1 LNGATI
7 EEPLL
12 RRQTSAA
19 SEARSGQSQRR
30 TATIWWQIL
39 IGTASGQVLLRHVK
53 LALLWRG
60 QRGLTNKV
68 GMRDAL
74 RLIPDVVRLLRRL
87 AADPALP
94 RGVRIR
100 LLLLLAY
107 LLMPIDLVPDFIPV
121 IVYADDAI
129 IVAVALRSVARRA
142 GPEALDAHWP
152 GSPEGLR
159 VVKQLAGL
167 QTPTTPG

>member
-1 LNGATI
+1 M
-7 EEPLL
+7 
-12 RRQTSAA
+12 
-19 SEARSGQSQRR
+19 
-30 TATIWWQIL
+30 WWQIL
-39 IGTASGQVLLRHVK
+39 IGIAAGLVLLWFVM

-60 QRGLTNKV
+60 QRGLTDKV

-74 RLIPDVVRLLRRL
+74 RMIPDVVRLLRRL

-107 LLMPIDLVPDFIPV
+107 LLMPIDLVPDFIPA
-121 IVYADDAI
+121 IGYADDAI

-142 GPEALDAHWP
+142 GPGALDAHWP

-167 QTPTTPG
+167 QTPTTRG

>member
-1 LNGATI
+1 M
-7 EEPLL
+7 
-12 RRQTSAA
+12 
-19 SEARSGQSQRR
+19 
-30 TATIWWQIL
+30 WWQALAGIAAGL
-39 IGTASGQVLLRHVK
+39 VLLWLVM

-60 QRGLTNKV
+60 QRGVTNQFA
-68 GMRDAL
+68 MRDVL
-74 RLIPDVVRLLRRL
+74 RLVPDVVRLLRRL

-94 RGVRIR
+94 RGVRVR

-121 IVYADDAI
+121 IGYADDAI
-129 IVAVALRSVARRA
+129 IVAVALRSLVRRA
-142 GPEALDAHWP
+142 GPAALDVHWP

-167 QTPTTPG
+167 QTPATPG

>member
-1 LNGATI
+1 M
-7 EEPLL
+7 
-12 RRQTSAA
+12 
-19 SEARSGQSQRR
+19 
-30 TATIWWQIL
+30 WWQIL
-39 IGTASGQVLLRHVK
+39 ISIAGGLI
-53 LALLWRG
+53 LLWLVMLAMLWRA
-60 QRGLTNKV
+60 QRHQSDKAGI
-68 GMRDAL
+68 RDAL

-100 LLLLLAY
+100 LLMLLGY

-121 IVYADDAI
+121 IGYADDAI
-129 IVAVALRSVARRA
+129 IVAIALRSVARRA

-159 VVKQLAGL
+159 LVKQLAGL
-167 QTPTTPG
+167 HIPAPPT